1 MTHAENVSRSPI
13 ELFARWHQNYK
24 KDFGSHIRG
33 LNHMSFAKVL
43 TALSALVLFS
53 LVAFTYVGMIVF
65 VTSVRF

>member
-1 MTHAENVSRSPI
+1 
-13 ELFARWHQNYK
+13 LFARWHQNYK